1 MQIVIKDFHST
12 TTKGTLNEAIS
23 FVSQILKMSNGG
35 MLVKNTAKSLQTY
48 KPVNLKFSKH

>member
-1 MQIVIKDFHST
+1 MQIVIKDFYPT

-23 FVSQILKMSNGG
+23 FVSQIFKMSNGG
-35 MLVKNTAKSLQTY
+35 MWVKNTAKSLQTY